1 MNYYSQAQ
9 QFRQDCPEEVFVEED
24 EPEKKGFM
32 QIEDLKKQALEVC
45 ILNTQGHFEEGRE

>member
-32 QIEDLKKQALEVC
+32 QIEDLKKQALEVF
-45 ILNTQGHFEEGRE
+45 ILNTQGHFEEGRK